1 MSPVPG
7 PAVQRVGSGMRHPW
21 VLVLLFSAANSR
33 PLDICDNGKSFLDV
47 DLPSPEAYQCPGPHW
62 PPPDKE
68 LSSVDKKYPIQPASH
83 ICMGKPI
90 KYNETIPNS
99 GRHRPHWAHYGEYL
113 YCPPQRWV
121 HNLEHG
127 GVAFLYHP
135 CAPPSLRASLSAL
148 ARSCLFKHVVT
159 PFPRLTRA
167 RPLALAAWGRTLEMS
182 HVTLMEAADWLRS
195 SVNRA
200 HESEMRE
207 DGLYNFL
214 LIRGSK
220 VVSDENDK
228 DVCPRGEVQA
238 QRQQLFT
245 ERLPPWRDGRE
256 RGEREWT
263 EERGGWVRKR
273 RGRRSV
279 IGRRSARM
287 NETKKDEKTQ
297 NPLVPSPAPP
307 GAGVKRIETNGTVGG
322 TEGVRQP
329 SKGGGEQIQTQNH
342 PGDERGREEGNEND
356 LQGGENAAGGGK
368 EASMQGGEKKRI
380 DAGRMI
386 VKGGEVKNEGGKAT
400 GSKGGEKGER
410 GEASERTP
418 VCPHSAAPHRHC
430 DCSGGDQ
437 SQGGAAVAESRS
449 RGMQDPTLR
458 TEEAA
463 WAAAALGFLLVV
475 LTLSILHTRL
485 YRRCQ
490 RGPSLYWASPSFQG
504 YDTVAEVIKKRLKRG
519 GKRKRRVYKSR
530 KGEEEEEKRVLLR
543 AFSSE
548 ESD

>member
-7 PAVQRVGSGMRHPW
+7 PAVQRGGAGVRHPW
-21 VLVLLFSAANSR
+21 VLVLLLSVANSK
-33 PLDICDNGKSFLDV
+33 PLDICDNGKSFLEV
-47 DLPSPEAYQCPGPHW
+47 DLPPPEAYQCPGPHW
-62 PPPDKE
+62 PLPDKE
-68 LSSVDKKYPIQPASH
+68 LSSVDKKYPIQRSSH

-99 GRHRPHWAHYGEYL
+99 GRHRPQWAHYGEYL

-148 ARSCLFKHVVT
+148 ARSCLFKHIVT
-159 PFPRLTRA
+159 PFPGLTRA

-195 SVNRA
+195 SVTRA
-200 HESEMRE
+200 HESGMRE
-207 DGLYNFL
+207 DGLYNLL

-220 VVSDENDK
+220 VVSDETDR
-228 DVCPRGEVQA
+228 DVCPRAEVQA
-238 QRQQLFT
+238 QRQQLFI
-245 ERLPPWRDGRE
+245 ERLPPWREGR
-256 RGEREWT
+256 EREWT

-273 RGRRSV
+273 RVRRSV
-279 IGRRSARM
+279 LGRRSARM
-287 NETKKDEKTQ
+287 NETKKDEKTP
-297 NPLVPSPAPP
+297 NHLLLPSPAPP
-307 GAGVKRIETNGTVGG
+307 GAEVKRRGTNETVGG
-322 TEGVRQP
+322 TEGVRKP
-329 SKGGGEQIQTQNH
+329 STGEQIQTQNQ
-342 PGDERGREEGNEND
+342 PGDERGREEGNETHSH
-356 LQGGENAAGGGK
+356 GEDNAAATGEKAG
-368 EASMQGGEKKRI
+368 SMQGVEKKRI
-380 DAGRMI
+380 DAGKMI
-386 VKGGEVKNEGGKAT
+386 IKGVKSEEGKAAD
-400 GSKGGEKGER
+400 SKRGEKGEPD
-410 GEASERTP
+410 EASERTP
-418 VCPHSAAPHRHC
+418 VCPHSAAPPGHC
-430 DCSGGDQ
+430 DCSGRDH
-437 SQGGAAVAESRS
+437 SQGGAAVVGSRL

-475 LTLSILHTRL
+475 LTLSVLHTRL

-490 RGPSLYWASPSFQG
+490 RGPSLYWSSPSFQG

-519 GKRKRRVYKSR
+519 GKRKRRVYKPR
-530 KGEEEEEKRVLLR
+530 KREEEEEKRALLR

>member
-1 MSPVPG
+1 MSPVPVPG

-21 VLVLLFSAANSR
+21 VLVLLLSAANSR
-33 PLDICDNGKSFLDV
+33 PLDICDNGKSFLEV

-62 PPPDKE
+62 PLSDK
-68 LSSVDKKYPIQPASH
+68 PASH

-127 GVAFLYHP
+127 GGAFLYHP

-159 PFPRLTRA
+159 PFPGLTRA

-228 DVCPRGEVQA
+228 DVCPRGEVQNA
-238 QRQQLFT
+238 NRVS
-245 ERLPPWRDGRE
+245 EIPDGC
-256 RGEREWT
+256 
-263 EERGGWVRKR
+263 V
-273 RGRRSV
+273 SV
-279 IGRRSARM
+279 FCVS
-287 NETKKDEKTQ
+287 
-297 NPLVPSPAPP
+297 
-307 GAGVKRIETNGTVGG
+307 
-322 TEGVRQP
+322 
-329 SKGGGEQIQTQNH
+329 
-342 PGDERGREEGNEND
+342 
-356 LQGGENAAGGGK
+356 
-368 EASMQGGEKKRI
+368 
-380 DAGRMI
+380 
-386 VKGGEVKNEGGKAT
+386 
-400 GSKGGEKGER
+400 
-410 GEASERTP
+410 
-418 VCPHSAAPHRHC
+418 
-430 DCSGGDQ
+430 
-437 SQGGAAVAESRS
+437 
-449 RGMQDPTLR
+449 
-458 TEEAA
+458 
-463 WAAAALGFLLVV
+463 
-475 LTLSILHTRL
+475 
-485 YRRCQ
+485 
-490 RGPSLYWASPSFQG
+490 
-504 YDTVAEVIKKRLKRG
+504 EVIKKRLKRG

>member
-21 VLVLLFSAANSR
+21 VLVLLLSAANSR
-33 PLDICDNGKSFLDV
+33 PLDICDNGKSFLEV

-62 PPPDKE
+62 PLPDKWE
-68 LSSVDKKYPIQPASH
+68 APSPLGSLWRVPVLPSPALGAQSGARRGSV
-83 ICMGKPI
+83 
-90 KYNETIPNS
+90 
-99 GRHRPHWAHYGEYL
+99 
-113 YCPPQRWV
+113 
-121 HNLEHG
+121 
-127 GVAFLYHP
+127 LYHP
-135 CAPPSLRASLSAL
+135 CAPPSLRVSLSAL

-159 PFPRLTRA
+159 PFPGLTRA

-228 DVCPRGEVQA
+228 DVCPRGEVQ
-238 QRQQLFT
+238 RQQLFR
-245 ERLPPWRDGRE
+245 ERLPPWKEGRE

-273 RGRRSV
+273 RVRRSV
-279 IGRRSARM
+279 IGRSARM

-307 GAGVKRIETNGTVGG
+307 GAGVKRIGTNGTVGG
-322 TEGVRQP
+322 SEGVREP
-329 SKGGGEQIQTQNH
+329 SKGRGEQIQTQNH
-342 PGDERGREEGNEND
+342 PGDERGREEGNETD
-356 LQGGENAAGGGK
+356 SQGGENAAGGGK

-386 VKGGEVKNEGGKAT
+386 VKGGEVKNEGGKVT

-437 SQGGAAVAESRS
+437 SQGGAAVAGSRS

-504 YDTVAEVIKKRLKRG
+504 YDTVAG
-519 GKRKRRVYKSR
+519 
-530 KGEEEEEKRVLLR
+530 R
-543 AFSSE
+543 APHTH
-548 ESD
+548 